1 MPPTLTLNIFE
12 NATQQYVLGTLISLL
27 KDSLYVIECSAYS
40 NPGVSLSLYDTN
52 TNTLLSLPNNTIS
65 SRICN
70 SYGVGCTTNISVS
83 LHIVK
88 NQYDNLTS
96 LTCVSTSLNENISLS
111 ANLSQKVIVPPKSK
125 HLIHIIIHKLE
136 SQNKIIFV
144 LIKSPS

>member
-12 NATQQYVLGTLISLL
+12 DATQQYISGTLISLL

-65 SRICN
+65 SQNCN

-83 LHIVK
+83 LQIVK

-96 LTCVSTSLNENISLS
+96 VTCVSTSLNANISLS
-111 ANLSQKVIVPPKSK
+111 GNLSQLVMVSQKSK
-125 HLIHIIIHKLE
+125 TKKFYSTFLLIFSFSLT
-136 SQNKIIFV
+136 NF
-144 LIKSPS
+144 